1 MSSESLPSTVFENFD
16 EHLAFSIPPASPS
29 SCTLA
34 QDSLAISEVAAGEE
48 TDQGTLAER
57 PPSFNSIV
65 DPEGVLRHALASEL
79 FETQWTAPTDLET
92 DSSTIAADISL
103 NDFGWTGQSSTS
115 QEYRDELVGDRSAR
129 CERSFRPSVTIPSCQ
144 YPGEYSGFNLQVPR
158 VHSGPSLPAFHQGAG
173 EYLCGS
179 TSSRCPHEKSLP
191 PMSPAETI
199 SKILHQ
205 DFQCSL
211 N

>member
-144 YPGEYSGFNLQVPR
+144 YPGEYSGRFRESIAGLLCLPFTRGLESIYVEAPRRDVRMKKACLRCHLQKLSVRSFIKTFNV
-158 VHSGPSLPAFHQGAG
+158 A
-173 EYLCGS
+173 
-179 TSSRCPHEKSLP
+179 
-191 PMSPAETI
+191 
-199 SKILHQ
+199 
-205 DFQCSL
+205 
-211 N
+211 